1 MDNSVAGFTV
11 SVVNPLTAP
20 EVAVIV
26 LLPTPVPVARPIPE
40 MVATADADELQLT
53 EVVRFCVVPSL

>member
-1 MDNSVAGFTV
+1 MDNRAAGFTV

-26 LLPTPVPVARPIPE
+26 LLPTPVPVASPIPE
-40 MVATADADELQLT
+40 MVATPDADELQLT
-53 EVVRFCVVPSL
+53 EDVKFCVVPSL